1 MTQQKSARRSCL
13 YMPGSNERALE
24 KAKGLAADTL
34 IFDLEDAVRP
44 DAKETARQLVCDAVR
59 SRAYGSREVIVRVN
73 GLDTPWGEDDL
84 AAAIAAKPDG
94 VLLPKV
100 ETAAT
105 LKRVAELISRHGDNS
120 EMPIWAMIE
129 TPKGILNVADIAKQ
143 AEHMTLSAFVVG
155 TNDLAKEMRVTAQPD
170 RSNFL
175 FALSSIATAALA
187 YGITPVDGVYNSI
200 TDTDGLAAE
209 CEQGIQLGFKGKTL
223 IHPSQLETANTL
235 FAPSEE
241 EVAEAQAI
249 VDAFELPENAGRGVI
264 TVDGKMVEILHLESA
279 RELLARA
286 QAISSVTSEP
296 SE

>member
-59 SRAYGSREVIVRVN
+59 SRAYGSREVIVRIN

-105 LKRVAELISRHGDNS
+105 LERAAELIAQTSGNS
-120 EMPIWAMIE
+120 EVPIWAMIE
-129 TPKGILNVADIAKQ
+129 TPKGILNVGDIAKQ
-143 AEHMTLSAFVVG
+143 AEHMPLSAFVVG
-155 TNDLAKEMRVTAQPD
+155 TNDLAKEMRVTAQAD

-187 YGITPVDGVYNSI
+187 YGITPIDGVYNSI
-200 TDTDGLAAE
+200 TDTEGLAVE
-209 CEQGIQLGFKGKTL
+209 CEQGLQLGFKGKTL

-235 FAPSEE
+235 FAPSDEE
-241 EVAEAQAI
+241 ISEAQAI

-264 TVDGKMVEILHLESA
+264 TVDGKMVEILHLHSA
-279 RELLARA
+279 QELLARA
-286 QAISSVTSEP
+286 RSIEKLSA
-296 SE
+296 

>member
-1 MTQQKSARRSCL
+1 MTQKKSARRSCL

-59 SRAYGSREVIVRVN
+59 SRAYGNREVIVRVN

-84 AAAIAAKPDG
+84 AAAVVAEPDG

-100 ETAAT
+100 ESAST
-105 LKRVAELISRHGDNS
+105 LRRVAELINKAGGG

-143 AEHMTLSAFVVG
+143 AEHMPLSVFVVG

-187 YGITPVDGVYNSI
+187 YGITPIDGVYNSI
-200 TDTDGLAAE
+200 TDTEGLAAE
-209 CEQGIQLGFKGKTL
+209 CEHGIQLGFKGKTL

-235 FAPSEE
+235 FAPSDE

-264 TVDGKMVEILHLESA
+264 TVDGKMVEILHLHSA
-279 RELLARA
+279 QELLARA
-286 QAISSVTSEP
+286 RSIEQLTA
-296 SE
+296 

>member
-59 SRAYGSREVIVRVN
+59 SRAYGNREIIVRIN

-84 AAAIAAKPDG
+84 AAAIAADPDG

-105 LKRVAELISRHGDNS
+105 LKRVAKLIAQNGGNS

-143 AEHMTLSAFVVG
+143 AEHMALSAFVVG
-155 TNDLAKEMRVTAQPD
+155 TNDLAKEMRVTAQAD
-170 RSNFL
+170 RSNFM

-187 YGITPVDGVYNSI
+187 YGITPIDGVYNSI
-200 TDTDGLAAE
+200 TDTEGLATE

-223 IHPSQLETANTL
+223 IHPSQLETANAL

-241 EVAEAQAI
+241 DIAEAQAI

-264 TVDGKMVEILHLESA
+264 TVDGKMVEILHLHSA
-279 RELLARA
+279 QELLARA
-286 QAISSVTSEP
+286 RSIEKLTA
-296 SE
+296 

>member
-59 SRAYGSREVIVRVN
+59 SRAYGSREVIVRIN

-84 AAAIAAKPDG
+84 AAAIAAEPDG
-94 VLLPKV
+94 ILLPKV

-105 LKRVAELISRHGDNS
+105 LKRVAELIAQNGGNS

-129 TPKGILNVADIAKQ
+129 TPKGILNVGDIAKQ
-143 AEHMTLSAFVVG
+143 AEHMALSAFVVG

-175 FALSSIATAALA
+175 FALSNIATAALA
-187 YGITPVDGVYNSI
+187 YGITPIDGVYNSI
-200 TDTDGLAAE
+200 TDTEGLAAE

-223 IHPSQLETANTL
+223 IHPSQLETANAL
-235 FAPSEE
+235 FAPSDE

-264 TVDGKMVEILHLESA
+264 TVDGKMVEILHLHSA
-279 RELLARA
+279 QELLARA
-286 QAISSVTSEP
+286 RSIEQLTA
-296 SE
+296 